1 MSRDPLSR
9 DLEDLRRRT
18 IPDPRLGVFEIT
30 VGTNAISGCTTS
42 RDALERLR
50 RMAADAGLAGEVR
63 LLPLVADG
71 EAAAV
76 VTSALAPLTQEPKI
90 TAERISEGL
99 HGEMLVVLERR
110 ESWLRVRADDGQV
123 GWLHVGYARLGPTD
137 WGEDWADRATAR
149 SVGAEFECEGVRA
162 HLPTGARLAPR
173 GAGSGQVETADGR
186 VGRVVGGA
194 VRLEVE
200 LRAEAR
206 HLAPPELALRWF
218 GGAPY
223 LWGGRTEWGMDC
235 SGLVQAVWKARGVAL
250 RRDADQQV
258 AQGREIPISRGGI
271 GYQGGDVLC
280 FASEGRVAHVAL
292 WAGAGRV
299 VHSALARGGV
309 SSDSVSGSAG
319 RSLGEL
325 VAVRRPEA

>member
-1 MSRDPLSR
+1 VTDDRLGR

-18 IPDPRLGVFEIT
+18 LPDPRLGVFEIT
-30 VGTNAISGCTTS
+30 VGSHAITGCTTS
-42 RDALERLR
+42 REALDRLR
-50 RMAADAGLAGEVR
+50 RLAADVGLAGDIR
-63 LLPLVADG
+63 LLPLIPEG

-76 VTSALAPLTQEPKI
+76 VTSALAPLLDEPKI
-90 TAERISEGL
+90 TAERVSDAL
-99 HGEMLVVLERR
+99 HGEVLAVLERR
-110 ESWLRVRADDGQV
+110 ESWLRVQAGDGQV
-123 GWLHVGYARLGPTD
+123 AWLHGGYVRLGPTE

-162 HLPTGARLAPR
+162 PFPTGARLAPR
-173 GAGSGQVETADGR
+173 GSGVVETADGR
-186 VGRVVGGA
+186 VGRIVGGA
-194 VRLEVE
+194 ARLEVE

-235 SGLVQAVWKARGVAL
+235 SGLVQAVWGARGVAL

-258 AQGREIPISRGGI
+258 AQGREIPISPEGI

-280 FASEGRVAHVAL
+280 FASQGRVGHVAL

-299 VHSALARGGV
+299 VHSALSRGGV
-309 SSDSVSGSAG
+309 GSDGVLGSAG
-319 RSLGEL
+319 RRFGEL
-325 VAVRRPEA
+325 VSVRRPET